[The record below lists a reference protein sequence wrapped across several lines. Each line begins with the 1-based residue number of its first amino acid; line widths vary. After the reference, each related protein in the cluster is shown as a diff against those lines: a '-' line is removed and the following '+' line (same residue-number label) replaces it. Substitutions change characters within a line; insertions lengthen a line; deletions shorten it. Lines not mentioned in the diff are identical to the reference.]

1 LFTRNIL
8 SGCKRHPAKT
18 ISRRTEA
25 AKSAKKQSLVDKPQ
39 PFAANPFNL
48 IKRKGL
54 IGVAASK
61 TDQYP
66 RACHQSL
73 PVPRGRLKTGQ
84 ARRRPQ
90 GMCFP
95 SQGLQR
101 SMARFQAPPGGPGL
115 IVRRA
120 ALLGVYLE

>member
-8 SGCKRHPAKT
+8 SRCKRHLTKT

-39 PFAANPFNL
+39 PSAANPFNL

-66 RACHQSL
+66 STLSPADA
-73 PVPRGRLKTGQ
+73 KTK
-84 ARRRPQ
+84 
-90 GMCFP
+90 
-95 SQGLQR
+95 
-101 SMARFQAPPGGPGL
+101 
-115 IVRRA
+115 RA
-120 ALLGVYLE
+120 AQQV